1 MKRDATIALITAVVI
16 AGITYALAAMRPD
29 FPARKSEPFA
39 PTTVGKSEV
48 KHVVMRINDEPVTQE
63 EFQATFDALPEEMK
77 RQFASPPGQQAFAE
91 QLVRMKLLE
100 QEGRRLGVDRD
111 PRVAGQISAE
121 RTNII
126 ASAAAD
132 KLVAVPTAEAV
143 KNFYD
148 ANKARFQVREVSH
161 ILIAYQGGSVP
172 PRNGGVAPPQAN
184 ARAIAQKVYE
194 RLREG
199 ANFGAIASQVSDD
212 VASVETGGKLGTF
225 SRGMLPP
232 EVEARVFSLKEGQIS
247 EPVQSRFGM
256 HVFKVDKISTA
267 PLAQVSNNITRHV
280 KQENTFTRVEV
291 LRKSAKVEFDP
302 KFFPEA
308 KKWGAPPAPATAKRP
323 S

>member
-1 MKRDATIALITAVVI
+1 MKKDALTALAGALAI
-16 AGITYALAAMRPD
+16 AGITYGLAAMRPP
-29 FPARKSEPFA
+29 FKPRTSEPFA
-39 PTTVGKSEV
+39 PPAVGKSEM
-48 KHVVMRINDEPVTQE
+48 KHVVMRVNGEPVTQE
-63 EFQATFDALPEEMK
+63 EFQATFDALPDELK
-77 RQFASPPGQQAFAE
+77 RQFASQPGQQAFAE
-91 QLVRMKLLE
+91 QLIRMKLLE

-111 PRVAGQISAE
+111 PRVAAQLSAE

-126 ASAAAD
+126 ASAAAE
-132 KLVAVPTAEAV
+132 KIVSTPTAEAV

-184 ARAIAQKVYE
+184 ARALAQKVYE
-194 RLREG
+194 HLRGG
-199 ANFGAIASQVSDD
+199 ADFAATAAQVSDD
-212 VASVETGGKLGTF
+212 VASVETGGKLGSF

-247 EPVQSRFGM
+247 EPVQSRFGL
-256 HVFKVDKISTA
+256 HIFKVDKMTTA
-267 PLAQVSNNITRHV
+267 PLAQVTQNISRHV
-280 KQENTFTRVEV
+280 KQQNTFSRVEV

-308 KKWGAPPAPATAKRP
+308 KKWSEPPATPPTKRP